1 MSFAPS
7 ITLSSPVH
15 YSGRVVGEGGLV
27 RGFNE
32 FPDMKIRVPLEAL
45 VGEKFHHL
53 LKCEFSLDIFRR
65 ASSLDGVVSSLG
77 DRVQKPVNPL
87 FFGGRVAGV
96 VVGKL
101 SDQFF
106 VEVNVC
112 CYVRAVDMS

>member
-1 MSFAPS
+1 
-7 ITLSSPVH
+7 
-15 YSGRVVGEGGLV
+15 
-27 RGFNE
+27 
-32 FPDMKIRVPLEAL
+32 MKIRVPLEAL

-53 LKCEFSLDIFRR
+53 LKGEFSLDIFRR
-65 ASSLDGVVSSLG
+65 ASSLNGVVSSLG

-106 VEVNVC
+106 VEVNVGMWVVMFVPWTC
-112 CYVRAVDMS
+112 RRFSIVVRSVLPRCFENPW